1 MFDSRR
7 RYGGAGCR
15 EAELLI
21 VECGTAISGGQFDND
36 EIDAG
41 FFEIAVCVSIGAEQ
55 FGSSHLEPDGVN
67 GVVDDAGL
75 VRFAISRDDGNGVGV
90 SFHSL
95 LEFHKTEDYHKS

>member
-1 MFDSRR
+1 MFDSCR

-21 VECGTAISGGQFDND
+21 VECGTAISGRQFDND
-36 EIDAG
+36 EIDAA
-41 FFEIAVCVSIGAEQ
+41 FFEIAVGVSVGAEQ
-55 FGSSHLEPDGVN
+55 FGSSHLEPDGID

-75 VRFAISRDDGNGVGV
+75 VRFAISRDDSNGVAV

-95 LEFHKTEDYHKS
+95 LHYIP

>member
-15 EAELLI
+15 ESELLI
-21 VECGTAISGGQFDND
+21 VECRAAISGRQFDND

-41 FFEIAVCVSIGAEQ
+41 FFEIAVGVSVGAEQ
-55 FGSSHLEPDGVN
+55 FGPSHLEPDGVN

-75 VRFAISRDDGNGVGV
+75 VRFAISRDDSNRMAV
-90 SFHSL
+90 SFHIL
-95 LEFHKTEDYHKS
+95 YHHIP